1 MNIALKRRL
10 LVLEA
15 ANPSA
20 EPLHITRLFVC
31 PQRGTVS
38 AHLPDGRHLERGDDE
53 TEAAFLA
60 RVEAAR

>member
-10 LVLEA
+10 LALEA

-20 EPLHITRLFVC
+20 EPLRITLEFVC

-38 AHLPDGRHLERGDDE
+38 ARLPDGQHLERREGE
-53 TEAAFLA
+53 TEADFLA
-60 RVEAAR
+60 CVEAAR